1 MSSLRIHCSIIIAV
15 LISTGSSTPGGS
27 ENKISSIITINK
39 LFLSAPRII
48 GGQTARP
55 RQFPHQVSIQYYN
68 SHACGG
74 SILNEYWILTAA
86 HCIVPSMADGLL
98 VKAGSSNLR
107 NANTYEISLM
117 ISHEKYLDAESH
129 NDIGLLRTR
138 KPIQF
143 NAFVQPIPLR
153 SSAVGA
159 GESAVTSG
167 WGRQVIDGPAAD
179 VLQFLQ
185 FKTLSNEECRNRM
198 PEEYRTSIYEDS
210 LCVVQGVANRGVC
223 DGDSG
228 GSLIING
235 ALVGVTAWITEYCGS
250 VYPDVYTRVSVHV
263 DWIERQMMRNIQ
275 FK

>member
-1 MSSLRIHCSIIIAV
+1 MINV
-15 LISTGSSTPGGS
+15 
-27 ENKISSIITINK
+27 ISS
-39 LFLSAPRII
+39 SAPRII

-55 RQFPHQVSIQYYN
+55 RQFPHQISIQYYD

-74 SILNEYWILTAA
+74 SIINEYWILTAA
-86 HCIVPSMADGLL
+86 HCIVPSMADGLV
-98 VKAGSSNLR
+98 VKAGSLNLR

-117 ISHEKYLDAESH
+117 ISHEKYLDDESH

-153 SSAVGA
+153 SSVVGA
-159 GESAVTSG
+159 GEIAVTSG
-167 WGRQVIDGPAAD
+167 WGRQVIDGPASD

-198 PEEYRTSIYEDS
+198 PEGYKTSIYADS
-210 LCVVQGVANRGVC
+210 LCVQSVANRGVC

-250 VYPDVYTRVSVHV
+250 FYPDVYTRVSEHV
-263 DWIERQMMRNIQ
+263 NWIQRQMMRNI
-275 FK
+275 